1 MNSGIFAIF
10 IFLAESGFIKNPA
23 DTSIEPTLI
32 NFVSWFEL
40 TVEMTGALILAIGVA
55 VAVYEFVLVLFNW
68 SEKNYNRVRLSFA
81 RYLVLALE
89 FQLAADILA
98 TAVAPSWEKIGKL
111 AAIAVIRTGLNYF
124 LSIEMKHE
132 RKLTGDENKIEENEE

>member
-1 MNSGIFAIF
+1 MNRGIFAIF

-23 DTSIEPTLI
+23 DTAIEPTLI
-32 NFVSWFEL
+32 NLVSWFEL
-40 TVEMTGALILAIGVA
+40 VVEMLGALILAIGIA
-55 VAVYEFVLVLFNW
+55 VAVYEFILVLFNW

-98 TAVAPSWEKIGKL
+98 TAVAPSWEQIGKL

-124 LSIEMKHE
+124 LSIEMRHE